1 MINFLKVAYVDE
13 EEQLNRKES
22 IRKRSGE
29 AKTKDV
35 AS

>member
-1 MINFLKVAYVDE
+1 MINFLKVAYMNE

-22 IRKRSGE
+22 IRKRNRE